1 MEDIRSKLKSNSTGI
16 EYQKG
21 EEFYKGGFSRCYK
34 CMDLKNKKIFVMKE
48 LVNND
53 ISNNEIK
60 IHKSLKHKNIVSYKD
75 TIKEDEKI
83 YIIMEF
89 CENKNLACLIEKR
102 KKLKE
107 IEVQY
112 YILQLINAL
121 IYMHKKYIIHRNLK
135 PENLFLKENL
145 ELKISDFGIAKKLS
159 YIDEKIKDIAG
170 TLPYIAPEVFEK
182 TGYSFEVD
190 IWAVG
195 VIIYF
200 LIIGKTTFKGSNYA
214 EIKEKI
220 KKVDYSFPKDAII
233 SNAAKDLIRQI
244 LIKDPK
250 KRPNLRQILMHDFF
264 VLGRSIPKLIP
275 PRFKD
280 EEPSIE
286 YIRNFM
292 VDADENG
299 IVNKKVIYIDLKNQF
314 PEYKKYDSREVNDDI
329 YVKDCSCKYIE
340 KYGIGYQLSNGN
352 FGVSFRD
359 YSNIIFIPGVN
370 KYYYFP
376 KYKKDNIIIG
386 NFMDKD
392 IISGNHDLQKKIKLL
407 ESFMKI
413 MNIKIKD
420 NSIISLNE
428 PKKIPNKEEV
438 FRNKENIP
446 IYIKEY
452 VKSNDTSSFSSLSS
466 SNSNNEENRIFS
478 KSENEL
484 TSIINEPEQ
493 TSFLSEEGIK
503 ALKKALSPFQ
513 NNELA
518 FDSEKENDCEAPIYV
533 KRYYK
538 LDNISILLSLSNRDI
553 QIYFFNGE
561 IILFTKMNGEAKF
574 FSSNK
579 FEAGCEVYPINSIC
593 EIQNVSILNKWQYA
607 KYLIEKII
615 IEKER
620 RRLKI

>member
-1 MEDIRSKLKSNSTGI
+1 MEDIRSKLKSNSTVI

-34 CMDLKNKKIFVMKE
+34 CMDIKNKKIFVMKE
-48 LVNND
+48 SVNND

-89 CENKNLACLIEKR
+89 CENKNLAYLIEKR

-107 IEVQY
+107 LEVQY

-121 IYMHKKYIIHRNLK
+121 IYMHKKYIIHRDLK
-135 PENLFLKENL
+135 PENLFLNENL

-159 YIDEKIKDIAG
+159 YIDEKIKDRAG
-170 TLPYIAPEVFEK
+170 TLPYMAPEVFEK

-200 LIIGKTTFKGSNYA
+200 LIIGKTPFKGSNYA

-299 IVNKKVIYIDLKNQF
+299 IVNKKVISTDLKNQF
-314 PEYKKYDSREVNDDI
+314 PEYHHSLLYYHNF
-329 YVKDCSCKYIE
+329 YIQE
-340 KYGIGYQLSNGN
+340 IDFSN
-352 FGVSFRD
+352 
-359 YSNIIFIPGVN
+359 
-370 KYYYFP
+370 
-376 KYKKDNIIIG
+376 
-386 NFMDKD
+386 
-392 IISGNHDLQKKIKLL
+392 L
-407 ESFMKI
+407 
-413 MNIKIKD
+413 
-420 NSIISLNE
+420 
-428 PKKIPNKEEV
+428 
-438 FRNKENIP
+438 
-446 IYIKEY
+446 
-452 VKSNDTSSFSSLSS
+452 
-466 SNSNNEENRIFS
+466 
-478 KSENEL
+478 
-484 TSIINEPEQ
+484 
-493 TSFLSEEGIK
+493 
-503 ALKKALSPFQ
+503 
-513 NNELA
+513 
-518 FDSEKENDCEAPIYV
+518 
-533 KRYYK
+533 
-538 LDNISILLSLSNRDI
+538 
-553 QIYFFNGE
+553 
-561 IILFTKMNGEAKF
+561 
-574 FSSNK
+574 
-579 FEAGCEVYPINSIC
+579 
-593 EIQNVSILNKWQYA
+593 
-607 KYLIEKII
+607 YL
-615 IEKER
+615 
-620 RRLKI
+620 

>member
-21 EEFYKGGFSRCYK
+21 EEFYKGGFSRSYK
-34 CMDLKNKKIFVMKE
+34 CMDIKNKEIFVMKE
-48 LVNND
+48 LMNND

-60 IHKSLKHKNIVSYKD
+60 IHESLKHKNIVSYKD
-75 TIKEDEKI
+75 TIKEDKKI
-83 YIIMEF
+83 YIIKEF
-89 CENKNLACLIEKR
+89 CENKNLAYLIEKR

-135 PENLFLKENL
+135 PENLFLNENL

-170 TLPYIAPEVFEK
+170 TLLYMAPEVFEE

-200 LIIGKTTFKGSNYA
+200 LIIGKTPFESSNND

-299 IVNKKVIYIDLKNQF
+299 IVNKEVINTDLKKIQF
-314 PEYKKYDSREVNDDI
+314 PEYKNYDSREVNDEI
-329 YVKDCSCKYIE
+329 YVKDCSYKYIG

-352 FGVSFRD
+352 FGASFRD

-392 IISGNHDLQKKIKLL
+392 KISGNHDLQKKIKLL
-407 ESFMKI
+407 EFFMKI
-413 MNIKIKD
+413 MKIEIED

-428 PKKIPNKEEV
+428 PKKIPDKEEV

-446 IYIKEY
+446 IYIKDN

-466 SNSNNEENRIFS
+466 YNDFFKNESSSNSNNEENRIFS
-478 KSENEL
+478 TSENEL
-484 TSIINEPEQ
+484 TSAINEQEQ

-513 NNELA
+513 NNELTCY
-518 FDSEKENDCEAPIYV
+518 SEKENDCEAPIYV

-538 LDNISILLSLSNRDI
+538 LDNISILLSLSP
-553 QIYFFNGE
+553 
-561 IILFTKMNGEAKF
+561 
-574 FSSNK
+574 NK
-579 FEAGCEVYPINSIC
+579 FEAGYEVYPINSIC
-593 EIQNVSILNKWQYA
+593 EIQNVSILNKLQYA
-607 KYLIEKII
+607 KYLIEKVIY
-615 IEKER
+615 EKKEED
-620 RRLKI
+620 